1 MPSVFSQGGVG
12 GGSSSSNASVGTN
25 NITAPTS
32 STEIG
37 SIDSG
42 GKLQG
47 ASASNPIPVTLE
59 ADVVAVD
66 AQITGHA
73 GATLDGTA
81 GSPSTGVLTVQGV
94 SGGQTLPVTATQSGT
109 WNVTNAGTFAVQSAS
124 TLAAETT
131 KVIGTV
137 RTLGNAGVALDAV
150 LGATKPANVLQVGG
164 NDGTNAYAV
173 PLGGSG
179 SSVITSQQ
187 MGSNA
192 TLVTWTSATS
202 LNATGTILSSASG
215 LTPFN
220 TVVVEL
226 DQDTGTF
233 TAGAVTFEGSM
244 DGTDWT
250 TIIGYGQDGT
260 VYSGAI
266 TLVTTTTTVL
276 QFSLTGWLYFRV
288 RLSTAITGTGTLV
301 VQYGADA
308 TPSVSGQVVRNIPR
322 KFSTILYNASLTSGQ
337 TYTSSWYDSNG
348 DSTLAVFATV
358 AQAAGGT
365 NLYIEGTNDQS
376 NIFTLSSST
385 LITANLT
392 ISALITCRYWRVRLL
407 SGNTITYTLSVTFA
421 NAGNTAIFGQKQATN
436 TFPTL
441 PTYVIGSIFGGQDN
455 LYVGILDNPQY
466 PQDYAAMPVMSCASI
481 GYNASGTPLTATRT
495 PNKFFT
501 TTVSSG
507 TTASNPVWTPTSGR
521 KFRLMRYQIELQAT
535 AAISGG
541 AALVTFQFVD
551 ASTNINIAHDIYV
564 PATASPAIG
573 APYVSPWFDLGN
585 GVLSAAANNVLN
597 VALSTALTAGA
608 FRVNVCGTEE

>member
-109 WNVTNAGTFAVQSAS
+109 WNVTNTGTFAVQDAADTAIGGTSAPS
-124 TLAAETT
+124 KML
-131 KVIGTV
+131 
-137 RTLGNAGVALDAV
+137 L
-150 LGATKPANVLQVGG
+150 VGG
-164 NDGTNAYAV
+164 VTNDATPQYQPI

-179 SSVITSQQ
+179 SSVITSSQ
-187 MGSNA
+187 MDANA
-192 TLVTWTSATS
+192 ALVSWSSATS
-202 LNATGTILSSASG
+202 LNATGTILSSASAR
-215 LTPFN
+215 TPFN

-308 TPSVSGQVVRNIPR
+308 TPSVSGQIVRNLPR
-322 KFSTILYNASLTSGQ
+322 KFSAILYNASLTSGQ

-407 SGNTITYTLSVTFA
+407 SGNTITYTLSVTSA
-421 NAGNTAIFGQKQATN
+421 NEGNTAIFGQKQAAN

-441 PTYVIGSIFGGQDN
+441 PTYVIGSIFGAQDG

-466 PQDYAAMPVMSCASI
+466 PQDYAAMPVMSCVST